1 MTRAETVGERRAE
14 ILAATIRVLTRDG
27 IAETTTRKIAAEAAV
42 NQATLRY
49 YFGSKDDLLF
59 AVLQKMI
66 RTTAENVRST
76 ATADSDPRVVIA
88 NSITAFWKH
97 VENSPELQLIQYELT
112 LYALRNPASAWLA
125 RQQYVG
131 YSAVVEAMFKE
142 SYDRAGLTCAL
153 PYHELARFIVGGLDG
168 LILQFISDRDPER
181 VQRELKL
188 LIAAVISL
196 AEGTAANPPLI

>member
-1 MTRAETVGERRAE
+1 VTRAETVGERRAE

-59 AVLQKMI
+59 AVLQEIMH
-66 RTTAENVRST
+66 TTIEIVRST
-76 ATADSDPRVVIA
+76 ATAGSDPRVVIA
-88 NSITAFWKH
+88 NSISAFWKH

-112 LYALRNPASAWLA
+112 LYALRNPESACLA
-125 RQQYVG
+125 RQQYAG
-131 YSAVVEAMFKE
+131 YSAIIEELLKE
-142 SYDRAGLTCAL
+142 SYARAGLVCAV
-153 PYHELARFIVGGLDG
+153 PIHELARFIVGGLDG
-168 LILQFISDRDPER
+168 LFFQFISDRDPVR
-181 VQRELKL
+181 VQQNLRL

-196 AEGTAANPPLI
+196 AEGTASPL

>member
-1 MTRAETVGERRAE
+1 MTRAEAIGERRAE

-59 AVLQKMI
+59 AVLQEIMH
-66 RTTAENVRST
+66 TTVEIVRST

-88 NSITAFWKH
+88 NSISAFWKR

-112 LYALRNPASAWLA
+112 LYALRNPESAFLA
-125 RQQYVG
+125 RQQYAG
-131 YSAVVEAMFKE
+131 YSAIIEELLKE
-142 SYDRAGLTCAL
+142 SYARAGLVCVV
-153 PYHELARFIVGGLDG
+153 PIHELARFIVGGLDG
-168 LILQFISDRDPER
+168 LFFQFISDRDPVR
-181 VQRELKL
+181 VQQNLRL

-196 AEGTAANPPLI
+196 AEGTASPL